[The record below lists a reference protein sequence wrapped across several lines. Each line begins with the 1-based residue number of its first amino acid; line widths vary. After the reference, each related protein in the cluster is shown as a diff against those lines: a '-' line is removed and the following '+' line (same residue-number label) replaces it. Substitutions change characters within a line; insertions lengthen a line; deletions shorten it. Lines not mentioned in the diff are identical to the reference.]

1 MADKLYQEL
10 FSTEVW
16 NVAEVENVFP
26 FLQGLPLRSAVS
38 RVQDYGPFVENKSP
52 PGLGETGIRL
62 AFMQNVAQSK
72 RSGTTTTEEAKK
84 MAAITL
90 YTCLCGVQKKTSNH
104 WVLAKVSD
112 SGITFMPW
120 DAELARRGDIVVLCG
135 EGCAASMLSRSLG
148 DWKKP
153 VAGVTCVGSVTDSSA
168 EYELAV
174 A

>member
-1 MADKLYQEL
+1 MANKLYQEL

-16 NVAEVENVFP
+16 YVAKVENVFS
-26 FLQGLPLRSAVS
+26 FFAGLPLRSVVA
-38 RVQDYGPFVENKSP
+38 RVEDFGPFVENKSHP
-52 PGLGETGIRL
+52 ALGETGIRL
-62 AFMQNVAQSK
+62 AFMQNVAQ
-72 RSGTTTTEEAKK
+72 TTEAELILERRQK

-112 SGITFMPW
+112 NGITFMPW

-153 VAGVTCVGSVTDSSA
+153 AVGVTSVGSVTDISA

>member
-1 MADKLYQEL
+1 
-10 FSTEVW
+10 
-16 NVAEVENVFP
+16 VENVFSL
-26 FLQGLPLRSAVS
+26 FGALPSDLECRES
-38 RVQDYGPFVENKSP
+38 
-52 PGLGETGIRL
+52 PGLVYMLTTKPLFLRRDWHS
-62 AFMQNVAQSK
+62 ACNYAK
-72 RSGTTTTEEAKK
+72 RSTLLKRDFEIERRQK

-112 SGITFMPW
+112 NGITFMPW

-153 VAGVTCVGSVTDSSA
+153 AVGVTSIGSITDISA

>member
-1 MADKLYQEL
+1 MMVGCVVGRFCGIFVLKIKKSRIWAPR
-10 FSTEVW
+10 
-16 NVAEVENVFP
+16 VAPDLHLWRGKHIALDSGMERR
-26 FLQGLPLRSAVS
+26 QG
-38 RVQDYGPFVENKSP
+38 
-52 PGLGETGIRL
+52 
-62 AFMQNVAQSK
+62 
-72 RSGTTTTEEAKK
+72 
-84 MAAITL
+84 MAAVTL
-90 YTCLCGVQKKTSNH
+90 FTCVCGVQKKTSNH

-153 VAGVTCVGSVTDSSA
+153 AVGVTSVGSVTDISA